1 VARVDFSMIEAML
14 WTMAEPLL
22 AAQCGEIPTPRGNQ
36 SERHAVHDAFRCAG
50 DDEWVAVAAETVDE
64 WRRLRSLVLE
74 REVAAWLQS
83 RRAAAAAPELR
94 RAGVPAAALAS
105 SRDLVADEHL
115 HARSFWEAC
124 GGGVL
129 PGLPWRASFGRRSGD
144 APGLGADTDMVLME
158 VLNLSAAE
166 ITSLRGVGAL
176 G

>member
-1 VARVDFSMIEAML
+1 MIEAML

-22 AAQCGEIPTPRGNQ
+22 AAQCGEIPAPRGNR

-50 DDEWVAVAAETVDE
+50 DDEWVAVAAETEDE
-64 WRRLRSLVLE
+64 RRRLRSLVLE
-74 REVAAWLQS
+74 RDVAAWLQS

-115 HARSFWEAC
+115 HARGFWEAC

-129 PGLPWRASFGRRSGD
+129 PGLPWHASFGRRSGD
-144 APGLGADTDMVLME
+144 APGLGADTDTVLAE

-166 ITSLRGVGAL
+166 IASLRVVGAL